1 VRGGQS
7 WDNNGEEWAARM
19 ELDGGLV
26 QVWTRGNQCGEELWG
41 EESEALVPFIGR
53 QRRGVAERGGE
64 QSVAMGIKV
73 STYCAGFEKGN
84 RGGSAA

>member
-1 VRGGQS
+1 VGSKDGTRWWLGSGVDKRESVRGGVV
-7 WDNNGEEWAARM
+7 G
-19 ELDGGLV
+19 
-26 QVWTRGNQCGEELWG
+26 G

-64 QSVAMGIKV
+64 QPVAMGIKV
-73 STYCAGFEKGN
+73 SSYCAGFEKGN